1 MSPGPSAS
9 SFKPVGSQVDFP
21 TLEHSVL
28 DLWDELDAFVRS
40 VEQRSADREYVF
52 YDGPPFPTG
61 SPHFGTLLASV
72 IKDVVPRYW
81 TMRGF
86 RVERRFGWDTHGLP
100 VEMEVEKTLG
110 ISGPRQIAEF
120 GIDRYNEACRA
131 MVQTNTEN
139 WRRVIGRIGRW
150 VDMDN
155 DYRTM
160 DVDFMESVWWV
171 FRQLWDKGLVYK
183 DFKVLPYSWG
193 ATTPLSNFEVNLGG
207 YREVDDPSLTVR
219 LPVVEG
225 KGSLRAGDVLLIW
238 TTTPWTLPSN
248 LAVAVGQDID
258 YVALEDN
265 GVRHWMAADRVGS
278 YYAETPVVVA
288 RARGSELLGAT
299 YVPPFDYFGEER
311 DRGAFAVIAGT
322 EVSTEEGTGI
332 VHMAPA
338 YGEADFAALA
348 GAGLDLLVDPVDA
361 EGRFT
366 DAVPEVAGQNIKEA
380 DATLVRLLKDAGRLF
395 RNERIRHQYPFCYRT
410 DTPLMYKAI
419 PTWFVRVESIRDRL
433 VALNDEVHW
442 VPDYV
447 GSRRFGNWLTDA
459 RDWAVSRNRYWGSC
473 IPIWECTNGHVKC
486 IGSIEEL
493 AELSG
498 TRLNDLHKH
507 FVDPVTFPCPDCGG
521 TMTRVPEVLDVWF
534 ESGSMPY
541 GQVHYPFENRAKFE
555 STFPAQ
561 FIAEGLDQT
570 RGWFYTLHVLAAAL
584 FDSQAFRNC
593 VVNGL
598 ILSTDGRK
606 MSKSLKNYDD
616 PSELLETYG
625 ADALRAYLIN
635 SPVLRGET
643 LRFQSEAIREV
654 TRTVLLPLWNAHSFF
669 STYAHADGITIADL
683 AGAPRPEHR
692 PELDRWVLSVLQSL
706 VADVN
711 TQMEGYYLYNVVPS
725 VLAFVDDLTNW
736 YVRRSRRRFWRR
748 RGEDD
753 ADKLAAFATLY
764 EVMTTFVS
772 VVAPVLPFVSER
784 IYQDL
789 VASIDPSSARSVH
802 HGDYPIAEPALIDH
816 ELEQAMATIR
826 TVVSLGHA
834 LRKQHQTKVRRPL
847 RSLTVITNNLE
858 VAAAVKAHTE
868 LIGDELNIK
877 TVAVAESGEGLLRL
891 SAKPDFSRLGP
902 RLGARVREVA
912 AAIGE
917 LSATDIEGLVEGQ
930 GVEIAGTTVTAADLV
945 IDRQPEPGLA
955 VASAGDLAVALDLS
969 TDPELEAE
977 GLAREFVSRIQQLR
991 RQQLLA
997 VTDRIAVD
1005 WWSEHPPLV
1014 AAVDRHADY
1023 VKAEVLGSEL
1033 RLVRDL
1039 SNHET
1044 EPIEG
1049 IALRIRVSP
1058 QSQLRA

>member
-1 MSPGPSAS
+1 MPAS

-21 TLEHSVL
+21 ALEREIIA
-28 DLWDELDAFVRS
+28 LWDNLDAFSQSIER
-40 VEQRSADREYVF
+40 RAAAPEYVF

-100 VEMEVEKTLG
+100 VEMEVEKQLG
-110 ISGPRQIAEF
+110 ISGPRQIAEY
-120 GIDRYNEACRA
+120 GIDRYNEACRT
-131 MVQTNTEN
+131 MVQANTET
-139 WRRVIGRIGRW
+139 WRRVISRIGRW

-171 FRQLWDKGLVYK
+171 FRQLWDKGLVYR

-207 YREVDDPSLTVR
+207 YREVEDPSLTVR
-219 LPVVEG
+219 LEVVDG
-225 KGSLRAGDVLLIW
+225 QGPLRSGDNLLIW

-248 LAVAVGQDID
+248 LAVAVGDDID
-258 YVALEDN
+258 YVAFDDD
-265 GVRHWMAADRVGS
+265 GKRHWMAAARLIA
-278 YYAETPVVVA
+278 YFKEPPPVVA
-288 RARGSELLGAT
+288 EAKGMDLLGAT
-299 YVPPFDYFGEER
+299 YLPPFDYFGEER
-311 DRGAFAVIAGT
+311 DRGAFQVISGT

-348 GAGLDLLVDPVDA
+348 AAGLNVLVDPVDL

-366 DAVPEVAGQNIKEA
+366 EAVPDITGQNIKDA
-380 DATLVRLLKDAGRLF
+380 DATLVGLLKEAGLLF
-395 RNERIRHQYPFCYRT
+395 RNERIRHQYPYCYRT

-419 PTWFVRVESIRDRL
+419 PTWFVRVESLRDRL

-447 GSRRFGNWLTDA
+447 GSRRFGNWLADA

-473 IPIWECTNGHVKC
+473 IPVWECPQGHMKC
-486 IGSIEEL
+486 VGSIDEL

-498 TRLNDLHKH
+498 VRLEDLHKH
-507 FVDPVTFPCPDCGG
+507 FVDPVTFSCPECGQ
-521 TMTRVPEVLDVWF
+521 TMTRVPEVLDCWF

-541 GQVHYPFENRAKFE
+541 GQVHYPFENRQRFE
-555 STFPAQ
+555 ATFPAQ

-570 RGWFYTLHVLAAAL
+570 RGWFYTLHVLGTAL

-598 ILSTDGRK
+598 ILSKDGRK

-616 PSELLETYG
+616 PAELLETYG

-643 LRFQSEAIREV
+643 LKFQNEAIREV

-669 STYAHADGITIADL
+669 TTYAHADGITIADL
-683 AGAPRPEHR
+683 AEAPPPEHR

-706 VADVN
+706 IAEAN

-725 VLAFVDDLTNW
+725 VLAFVEDLTNW

-753 ADKLAAFATLY
+753 ADKLSAFATLY
-764 EVMTTFVS
+764 EVMTTFIA
-772 VVAPVLPFVSER
+772 VVAPVLPFLSER

-789 VASIDPSSARSVH
+789 VATVDGNTVRSVH
-802 HGDYPIAEPALIDH
+802 HRDYPLADASLIDD
-816 ELEQAMATIR
+816 ELERSMATTR

-834 LRKQHQTKVRRPL
+834 LRKQHQVKVRRPL
-847 RSLTVITNNLE
+847 RSLTVISHDPA
-858 VAAAVKAHTE
+858 VAAAVLAHVE
-868 LIGDELNIK
+868 LIAGELNVK
-877 TVAVAESGEGLLRL
+877 KVEVAESGEGLLRL

-902 RLGARVREVA
+902 RLGARVKEVA
-912 AAIGE
+912 SAISE
-917 LSATDIEGLVEGQ
+917 LTPIEIEGLLDGQ
-930 GVEIAGTTVTAADLV
+930 GIEIGSTTITAADLV
-945 IDRQPEPGLA
+945 IDRQPEAGLA
-955 VASAGDLAVALDLS
+955 VANSDLVAVALDLTS
-969 TDPELEAE
+969 DPGLEAE
-977 GLAREFVSRIQQLR
+977 GLAREFVSRVQRLR
-991 RQQLLA
+991 RQQQLE
-997 VTDRIAVD
+997 VTDRIELD
-1005 WWSEHPPLV
+1005 WWTDNRSLIEAVNAHRDHVMAELLATDLRVVDDLADHEVDPL
-1014 AAVDRHADY
+1014 
-1023 VKAEVLGSEL
+1023 EGS
-1033 RLVRDL
+1033 
-1039 SNHET
+1039 
-1044 EPIEG
+1044 
-1049 IALRIRVSP
+1049 ALRVRIRP
-1058 QSQLRA
+1058 GGQIAG